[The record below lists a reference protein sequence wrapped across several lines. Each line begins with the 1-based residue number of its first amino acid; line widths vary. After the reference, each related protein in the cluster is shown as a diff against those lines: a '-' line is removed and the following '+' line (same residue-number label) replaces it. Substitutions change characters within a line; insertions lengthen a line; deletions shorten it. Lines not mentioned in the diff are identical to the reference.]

1 VSFAAGANVGSV
13 LSQYG
18 DRVRSARVRYHS
30 QIIGVCS
37 RREGMPNGVLRA
49 LLLGCALM
57 PATSMAQ
64 QPSKAQPQL
73 SYSYVELAYDE
84 SDFDV
89 GGARNVDGDGF
100 TLSGSFRINDDW
112 HAFASYGNDDLD
124 FGINLHTWEI
134 GAGYRYPV
142 RNNVDLYGR
151 VLYIRRNANLTGPLD
166 GDDDGLGL
174 QFRVRGR
181 LNQRVEL
188 EGGIQYV
195 DVGGTDTS
203 LQGSARYHFT
213 KQLSAAVGLTLL
225 GDHDGIGV
233 SARYSF

>member
-1 VSFAAGANVGSV
+1 
-13 LSQYG
+13 
-18 DRVRSARVRYHS
+18 
-30 QIIGVCS
+30 
-37 RREGMPNGVLRA
+37 MPKGVLGTVLACCA
-49 LLLGCALM
+49 LL
-57 PATSMAQ
+57 PAIGMAQ
-64 QPSKAQPQL
+64 PSSKPQPQL
-73 SYSYVELAYDE
+73 SYTYVELSYDE

-89 GGARNVDGDGF
+89 AGARNVDGDGF
-100 TLSGSFRINDDW
+100 TLAGSFRINDDW
-112 HAFASYGNDDLD
+112 HAVASYGKDDLD
-124 FGINLHTWEI
+124 FGINLRTWEI

-142 RNNVDLYGR
+142 RDNVDLYGR
-151 VLYIRRNANLTGPLD
+151 VLYIRRNGNLGGPLN

-188 EGGIQYV
+188 EGGVQYF
-195 DVGGTDTS
+195 DVGRTDTS
-203 LQGSARYHFT
+203 LHGSARYHFT